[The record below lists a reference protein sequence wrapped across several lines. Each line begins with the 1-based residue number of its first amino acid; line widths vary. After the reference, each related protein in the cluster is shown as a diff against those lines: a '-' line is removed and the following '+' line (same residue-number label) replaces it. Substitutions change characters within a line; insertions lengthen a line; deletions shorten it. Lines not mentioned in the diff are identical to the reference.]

1 MSKNTQH
8 TPMMQQYLRIKSEY
22 PDILL
27 FYRMGDFY
35 ELFMDDAKKAAALLD
50 ITLTARGSSGGEPIA
65 MAGVPY
71 HAVEQYL
78 AKLLKQGE
86 SVAICEQV
94 GDPAKSKGPVERKIT
109 RLLTPGT
116 VTDDYLLDDRRDNLL
131 MAVCGGE
138 KIPLSPPFSKGE
150 ARQHS
155 AQPIETAL
163 LPPSFAKGGAGGG
176 FSFGIAC
183 IDLSTGRFSVQ
194 EADSAATLINEI
206 ERLQP
211 AEILHDEDW
220 KPPFARNH
228 HCTSRPAWHFDLNT
242 AQRLLLRQFGTHDL
256 SGFGCDHLPMAITA
270 AGALLNYV
278 QETQRTALPHINS
291 LTVELSDEGIILDA
305 ASRRNLELESS
316 LSGEHRNTL
325 ISVIDKTATS
335 MGSRLLRRWLN
346 KPLRDRNTLRN
357 RHQAVGALLDQYH
370 YEKLLD
376 TLRGIGDIERIASR
390 IALGSARPRD
400 LSTLRDSLHVLPQI
414 HAHLQVIDNPRLQ
427 ALLQHIDLH
436 AELCH
441 LLDSSIIDNPPVVI
455 RDGGV
460 IANGYDADLDE
471 LRNLSE
477 NADQYLLD
485 LEARE
490 KVRTGINNLKVAYNR
505 VHGYYVEVPQSQLS
519 RIPADYIR
527 RQTLKGVERFILPEL
542 KKFEDKV
549 LSARERS
556 LAREKA
562 IYEDLLRILAEH
574 LIPLRQSA
582 QAIAELD
589 VLGNFA
595 ERAST
600 LNYNCPALVEGAGI
614 QIEGGRHP
622 VVERTLD
629 APFVPNDLYMDSRRR
644 MLMITGPN
652 MGGKSTYMRQ
662 VALIVLLAHI
672 GSYVPAQTA
681 RIGNIDRIFT
691 RIGAHDDLS
700 TGRSTFMV
708 EMTEAA
714 NILNNATAHS
724 LVLMDEIGR
733 GTSTFDGLSL
743 AWAFAEYLARERKAF
758 TLFATH
764 YFELTILPEQISTI
778 VNVHIDAIEHGD
790 KIVFLHAVKEGP
802 ANQSYGLQVAQLAG
816 VPKSVIAQARKK
828 LVSLEDAS
836 TPPSNRPQPGQTLPL
851 LFGAPPEPKDEIA
864 EKVKAEL
871 QAIDPDELTPRQA
884 LEELYRLRKLLK

>member
-1 MSKNTQH
+1 MSKEQQH
-8 TPMMQQYLRIKSEY
+8 TPMMQQYFRIKAEY

-35 ELFMDDAKKAAALLD
+35 ELFMEDAKKAAALLD
-50 ITLTARGSSGGEPIA
+50 ITLTARGSSAGEPIP

-78 AKLLKQGE
+78 ARLLKAGE
-86 SVAICEQV
+86 SVAICEQI

-131 MAVCGGE
+131 IAIARTASLPTPLEGE
-138 KIPLSPPFSKGE
+138 GSGVRGKNTFY
-150 ARQHS
+150 
-155 AQPIETAL
+155 
-163 LPPSFAKGGAGGG
+163 
-176 FSFGIAC
+176 GIAA
-183 IDLSTGRFSVQ
+183 IDLSTGRFTVQ
-194 EADSAATLINEI
+194 EADSDTTLYNEI

-211 AEILHDEDW
+211 AEILHEEDW
-220 KPPFARNH
+220 KPTFTRNRIS
-228 HCTSRPAWHFDLNT
+228 TPRPAWHFDFDT
-242 AQRLLLRQFGTHDL
+242 AKRLLLRQFGVHDL
-256 SGFGCDHLPMAITA
+256 SGFGCEHLPQAIAA

-278 QETQRTALPHINS
+278 QETQRTALPHLNS

-316 LSGEHRNTL
+316 LSGEHKNTL

-346 KPLRDRNTLRN
+346 KPLRDRFTLRN
-357 RHQAVGALLDQYH
+357 RHQAVGALLDQYRF
-370 YEKLLD
+370 ELLHD

-390 IALGSARPRD
+390 IALASARPRD
-400 LSTLRDSLHVLPQI
+400 LSTLRSSLHVLPKV
-414 HAHLQVIDNPRLQ
+414 HRLLADVDNPHI
-427 ALLQHIDLH
+427 QHLH
-436 AELCH
+436 THIGLHDELRH
-441 LLDSSIIDNPPVVI
+441 LLDSAIIDNPPVVI

-460 IANGYDADLDE
+460 IATGFDAELDE

-490 KVRTGINNLKVAYNR
+490 KVRTGIDKLKVAYNR
-505 VHGYYVEVPQSQLS
+505 VHGYYVEIPQSQLH
-519 RIPADYIR
+519 RIPKDYIR

-549 LSARERS
+549 LSARERA

-562 IYEDLLRILAEH
+562 IYDDLLHTLAEH

-582 QAIAELD
+582 QTIAELD
-589 VLGNFA
+589 VLNTFA
-595 ERAST
+595 ERANT

-614 QIEGGRHP
+614 HIESGRHP

-629 APFVPNDLYMDSRRR
+629 TPFVPNDLYMDSRRR

-672 GSYVPAQTA
+672 GSYVPAQAA

-743 AWAFAEYLARERKAF
+743 AWAFAEFLARERKAF

-764 YFELTILPEQISTI
+764 YFELTSLAEQISTI
-778 VNVHIDAIEHGD
+778 ANVHIDAVEHGD
-790 KIVFLHAVKEGP
+790 KIVFLHAVKDGP

-816 VPKSVIAQARKK
+816 VPKGVIAQAKKK
-828 LVSLEDAS
+828 LVSLEKHSQQA
-836 TPPSNRPQPGQTLPL
+836 PQPGQTLPL
-851 LFGAPPEPKDEIA
+851 LFGTPPEPKDEMA
-864 EKVKAEL
+864 DRLKSAFLALE
-871 QAIDPDELTPRQA
+871 PDELTPRQA
-884 LEELYRLRKLLK
+884 LDELYRLKKLLKQG

>member
-1 MSKNTQH
+1 L
-8 TPMMQQYLRIKSEY
+8 PL
-22 PDILL
+22 
-27 FYRMGDFY
+27 
-35 ELFMDDAKKAAALLD
+35 A
-50 ITLTARGSSGGEPIA
+50 IA
-65 MAGVPY
+65 
-71 HAVEQYL
+71 
-78 AKLLKQGE
+78 
-86 SVAICEQV
+86 
-94 GDPAKSKGPVERKIT
+94 
-109 RLLTPGT
+109 
-116 VTDDYLLDDRRDNLL
+116 
-131 MAVCGGE
+131 
-138 KIPLSPPFSKGE
+138 
-150 ARQHS
+150 
-155 AQPIETAL
+155 
-163 LPPSFAKGGAGGG
+163 
-176 FSFGIAC
+176 
-183 IDLSTGRFSVQ
+183 
-194 EADSAATLINEI
+194 
-206 ERLQP
+206 
-211 AEILHDEDW
+211 
-220 KPPFARNH
+220 
-228 HCTSRPAWHFDLNT
+228 
-242 AQRLLLRQFGTHDL
+242 
-256 SGFGCDHLPMAITA
+256 A

-305 ASRRNLELESS
+305 ASRRNLELEYSI
-316 LSGEHRNTL
+316 SGEHKNTL

-346 KPLRDRNTLRN
+346 KPLRDRFILRN
-357 RHQAVGALLDQYH
+357 RHQAVGALRDQYR
-370 YEKLLD
+370 YETLLE

-390 IALGSARPRD
+390 IALRSARPRD
-400 LSTLRDSLHVLPQI
+400 LSTLRSSLHVIPRI
-414 HAHLQVIDNPRLQ
+414 HSLVAALDNPHIQQLQ
-427 ALLQHIDLH
+427 GNIDQHD
-436 AELCH
+436 ELRS
-441 LLDSSIIDNPPVVI
+441 LLDRAIIDNPPVVI

-460 IANGYDADLDE
+460 IAPGFDPELDE

-505 VHGYYVEVPQSQLS
+505 IHGYYVEIPQSQLS

-549 LSARERS
+549 LSARERA

-562 IYEDLLRILAEH
+562 IYDNLLGDLLEH
-574 LIPLRQSA
+574 LNPIRNSA

-589 VLGNFA
+589 VLSNFA
-595 ERAST
+595 ERANT
-600 LNYNCPALVEGAGI
+600 LNYNCPALVDGAGI

-629 APFVPNDLYMDSRRR
+629 NPFVPNDLYMDSRRR

-662 VALIVLLAHI
+662 IALIVLLAHI

-681 RIGNIDRIFT
+681 RLGNIDRIFT

-743 AWAFAEYLARERKAF
+743 AWAFAEFLARERKAF

-764 YFELTILPEQISTI
+764 YFELTVLPEQISTI

-790 KIVFLHAVKEGP
+790 KIVFLHAVKDGP

-816 VPKSVIAQARKK
+816 VPKSIIAQAKKK
-828 LVSLEDAS
+828 LVSLEKHSQQA
-836 TPPSNRPQPGQTLPL
+836 PRAGQTLPL
-851 LFGAPPEPKDEIA
+851 MFATPTAVAPKDEIA
-864 EKVKAEL
+864 EKVKAAL
-871 QAIDPDELTPRQA
+871 AAVDPDELTPRQA
-884 LEELYRLRKLLK
+884 LDELYRLRKLL

>member
-1 MSKNTQH
+1 MLDPKELNQH
-8 TPMMQQYLRIKSEY
+8 TPMMQQYLRLKAEY
-22 PDILL
+22 PSILL

-35 ELFMDDAKKAAALLD
+35 EMFYEDAKRAATLLD
-50 ITLTARGSSGGEPIA
+50 ITLTARGNSAGEPIP

-78 AKLLKQGE
+78 ARLLKAGE
-86 SVAICEQV
+86 SVAICEQI

-116 VTDDYLLDDRRDNLL
+116 VTDDYLLEDRRDNILL
-131 MAVCGGE
+131 AVME
-138 KIPLSPPFSKGE
+138 LK
-150 ARQHS
+150 Q
-155 AQPIETAL
+155 
-163 LPPSFAKGGAGGG
+163 
-176 FSFGIAC
+176 SFGLAA
-183 IDLSTGRFSVQ
+183 IDLSTGRFTVQ
-194 EADSAATLINEI
+194 ELDSSNSLHNEL

-220 KPPFARNH
+220 KPTFAKTR
-228 HCTSRPAWHFDLNT
+228 HCTPRPAWHFDYDT
-242 AQRLLLRQFGTHDL
+242 ARRLLLRQFGTQDL
-256 SGFGCDHLPMAITA
+256 AGFGCEHLTVAINA

-278 QETQRTALPHINS
+278 QETQRSALPHITS
-291 LTVELSDEGIILDA
+291 LVLELCDEGIMLDA
-305 ASRRNLELESS
+305 ASRRNLELENS
-316 LSGEHRNTL
+316 LTGEHKNTL
-325 ISVIDKTATS
+325 LSVIDKTATS
-335 MGSRLLRRWLN
+335 MGSRLLRRWLH
-346 KPLRDRNTLRN
+346 KPLRDRQVLRQ
-357 RHQAVGALLDQYH
+357 RHQAVAALQNQFQYEH
-370 YEKLLD
+370 LHS

-400 LSTLRDSLHVLPQI
+400 LSTLRDSLHVMPRI
-414 HAHLQVIDNPRLQ
+414 HTHLQPLDNPHVQ
-427 ALLQHIDLH
+427 SLLSNIDLH
-436 AELCH
+436 NELSQ
-441 LLDSSIIDNPPVVI
+441 LLDKAIIDNPPVVI

-460 IANGYDADLDE
+460 IAEGYDAELDE

-477 NADQYLLD
+477 HADQYLLD

-490 KVRTGINNLKVAYNR
+490 KVRTGIDKLKVAYNR
-505 VHGYYVEVPQSQLS
+505 VHGYYVEIPQSQLS
-519 RIPADYIR
+519 KIPSDYIR

-549 LSARERS
+549 LSARERA

-562 IYEDLLRILAEH
+562 LYEQLLQLLGEH
-574 LIPLRQSA
+574 LLALRQTA

-589 VLGNFA
+589 VLNNFA
-595 ERAST
+595 ERAVS
-600 LNYNCPALVEGAGI
+600 LNYNCPALVDGAGI

-622 VVERTLD
+622 VVETTLD
-629 APFVPNDLYMDSRRR
+629 APFVPNDLYMDARRR

-662 VALIVLLAHI
+662 IALIVLLAHI
-672 GSYVPAQTA
+672 GSFVPAQSA
-681 RIGNIDRIFT
+681 RLGNIDRIFT

-743 AWAFAEYLARERKAF
+743 AWAFAEHLARERKAF

-764 YFELTILPEQISTI
+764 YFELTSLAEQINTI
-778 VNVHIDAIEHGD
+778 ANVHIDAVEHGD
-790 KIVFLHAVKEGP
+790 KIVFLHSVKDGP
-802 ANQSYGLQVAQLAG
+802 ANQSYGIQVAQLAG
-816 VPKSVIAQARKK
+816 VPKAVIAQAKKK
-828 LVSLEDAS
+828 LVSMEKHSQQQPQVGQILALNFDTPVPVVVENVVREMVTDA
-836 TPPSNRPQPGQTLPL
+836 L
-851 LFGAPPEPKDEIA
+851 A
-864 EKVKAEL
+864 EQLKAAL
-871 QAIDPDELTPRQA
+871 QAIEPDELSPRQA
-884 LEELYRLRKLLK
+884 LDELYRLRKLLK

>member
-1 MSKNTQH
+1 MDKKSASQH
-8 TPMMQQYLRIKSEY
+8 TPMMQQYFRIKSEY

-35 ELFMDDAKKAAALLD
+35 ELFMEDAKRAAALLD
-50 ITLTARGSSGGEPIA
+50 ITLTARGSSAGDPIA

-78 AKLLKQGE
+78 AKLLKLGE

-131 MAVCGGE
+131 MAVCGE
-138 KIPLSPPFSKGE
+138 KDRSN
-150 ARQHS
+150 
-155 AQPIETAL
+155 
-163 LPPSFAKGGAGGG
+163 
-176 FSFGIAC
+176 FGIAV
-183 IDLSTGRFSVQ
+183 IDLSTGRFTVQ
-194 EADSAATLINEI
+194 QADSDTTLLNEI

-220 KPPFARNH
+220 KPPFARTQ
-228 HCTSRPAWHFDLNT
+228 HCTSRPTWHFDLDT

-256 SGFGCDHLPMAITA
+256 SGFGCDHLPLAITA

-305 ASRRNLELESS
+305 ASRRNLELEHS
-316 LSGEHRNTL
+316 LSGEHKNTL

-346 KPLRDRNTLRN
+346 KPLRDRTILRN
-357 RHQAVGALLDQYH
+357 RHQAVGALLEQYH
-370 YEKLLD
+370 YENLLD

-400 LSTLRDSLHVLPQI
+400 LSTLRDSLHVLPRI
-414 HAHLQVIDNPRLQ
+414 HAHLQPLDNPRLQ
-427 ALLQHIDLH
+427 ELHQHIDLH
-436 AELCH
+436 SELSD
-441 LLDSSIIDNPPVVI
+441 LLDSAIIDNPPVVI

-460 IANGYDADLDE
+460 IAPGFDAELDE

-490 KVRTGINNLKVAYNR
+490 KVRTGITNLKVAYNR
-505 VHGYYVEVPQSQLS
+505 IHGYYVEVPQSQLS
-519 RIPADYIR
+519 KIPADYIR
-527 RQTLKGVERFILPEL
+527 RQTLKGVERYILPEL

-562 IYEDLLRILAEH
+562 IYDNLLRDLLEH
-574 LIPLRQSA
+574 LNPLRSSA

-595 ERAST
+595 ERANT
-600 LNYNCPALVEGAGI
+600 LNYNCPALVDGAGI

-644 MLMITGPN
+644 MLMVTGPN

-681 RIGNIDRIFT
+681 RLGNIDRIFT

-700 TGRSTFMV
+700 SGRSTFMV

-743 AWAFAEYLARERKAF
+743 AWAFAEYLARDRKAF

-816 VPKSVIAQARKK
+816 VPKSVIAQAKKK
-828 LVSLEDAS
+828 LVSLEKDSQTA
-836 TPPSNRPQPGQTLPL
+836 PQQGQTLPL
-851 LFGAPPEPKDEIA
+851 TFGTVSEPKDEVA
-864 EKVKAEL
+864 EKVKAALE
-871 QAIDPDELTPRQA
+871 AIDPDELTPRQA
-884 LEELYRLRKLLK
+884 LDELYRLRRLLK